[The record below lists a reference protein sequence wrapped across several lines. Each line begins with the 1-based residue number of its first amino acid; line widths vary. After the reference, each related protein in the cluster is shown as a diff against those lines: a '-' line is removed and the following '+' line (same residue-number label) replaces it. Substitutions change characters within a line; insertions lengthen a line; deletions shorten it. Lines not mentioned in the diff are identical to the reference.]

1 MSLGSTFSIKV
12 LLVDDEP
19 AAMDL
24 TKLNLEAAETSF
36 KITLAPTP
44 KDALTLLKG
53 ESFDCIVSDYIM
65 PEMNGIELCTE
76 IKKTWKTP
84 FIIYTARGSE
94 EVASTAFSAGVDD
107 YVRKE
112 PNLAHFTLLARRI
125 RYAVMKNKAEEFKA
139 AANKE
144 LADTNIELKESYI
157 ELAKARETAQEHADK
172 LEGIVEDGRAKLR
185 DSEERLRKLQQ
196 MDTISRI
203 GAVVAHDLRG
213 PLVTIS
219 QASETARVRQEL
231 SEKMLE
237 LIAENARRSL
247 EMIEEF
253 REGTREVKAQK
264 RSADLTSLVRKT
276 VEEMTRPGN
285 VSLDLHLGEGLN
297 AVSLDSGLI
306 RRVLVNLIQNGVEAM
321 PDGGRLA
328 VTAERIDGD
337 AVIEVGDSGVG
348 IRDEDQMHIF
358 EPLFSR
364 KKGGLGL
371 GLYFVQMA
379 VFAHGG
385 VVSFNSAADKG
396 TTFRVVLPI
405 A

>member
-1 MSLGSTFSIKV
+1 
-12 LLVDDEP
+12 
-19 AAMDL
+19 MDI
-24 TKLNLEAAETSF
+24 TKLNLEAADTSF

-76 IKKTWKTP
+76 IKKTRKIP
-84 FIIYTARGSE
+84 FLIYTARGSE
-94 EVASTAFSAGVDD
+94 EVASAAFSAGVDD

-112 PNLAHFTLLARRI
+112 PNLAHFALLARRI
-125 RYAVMKNKAEEFKA
+125 RQSVEKNKVEEFKA

-144 LADTNIELKESYI
+144 LAETNVGLKESYA
-157 ELAKARETAQEHADK
+157 ELAKARTAAQEHADK
-172 LEGIVEDGRAKLR
+172 LEGIVENGRAKLR
-185 DSEERLRKLQQ
+185 VSEERLRKLQQ

-219 QASETARVRQEL
+219 QASEMARVRQEL

-253 REGTREVKAQK
+253 REGTREVKAEK
-264 RSADLTSLVRKT
+264 RSADLSSLVKKT

-285 VSLDLHLGEGLN
+285 VSLDLNLGEGLD
-297 AVSLDSGLI
+297 AVSLDPGLI
-306 RRVLVNLIQNGVEAM
+306 RRVFVNLVQNGVEAM
-321 PDGGRLA
+321 PEGGRLTVSA
-328 VTAERIDGD
+328 KRNDGD
-337 AVIEVGDSGVG
+337 AVIEVCDTGVG
-348 IRDEDQMHIF
+348 IKDEDQKHIF
-358 EPLFSR
+358 EPLFTR

-385 VVSFNSAADKG
+385 VVNFESGPAKG